1 MYFSQKRFVAAG
13 LGCLLIAGLVAAAS
27 PDADAP
33 KGDELLKSMSRK
45 LAAATS
51 FSFSTVEF
59 HDRVNRTGAREQIQ
73 TTRDVV
79 VRRPNGFWTRYSGG
93 RDWEIWYDGKILT
106 GISGAKKIYIQHQMP
121 PTLDQTMDTL
131 ALRFNMDLPMS
142 DVLYSSPYDAFM
154 DAQTRG
160 GFVGKEVI
168 EGASCNHL
176 VYSGVAADWQL
187 WIGEKDSL
195 PCRLE
200 MTYKTQPGP
209 PFHRITFSKWNLS
222 APVKD
227 DMFAFKIPAGYSR
240 IPMLERVVLQPQ
252 TQTQSQPSNRP

>member
-1 MYFSQKRFVAAG
+1 MHFFRKRFIAALPAFLLAWAAAAG
-13 LGCLLIAGLVAAAS
+13 A
-27 PDADAP
+27 PEADGP
-33 KGDELLKSMSRK
+33 KGDALLKAMSRK
-45 LAAATS
+45 LAAAAT
-51 FSFSTVEF
+51 FSFSTAEF
-59 HDRVNRTGAREQIQ
+59 HDRVKRTGEREQIEA
-73 TTRDVV
+73 TREVV
-79 VRRPNGFWTRYSGG
+79 VRRPNGFWTKYAGG
-93 RDWEIWYDGKILT
+93 RDWEIWYDGKLLT
-106 GISGAKKIYIQHQMP
+106 GVSGAKKVYIQHEMP

-131 ALRFNMDLPMS
+131 AMRFNVDLPMS

-154 DAQTRG
+154 DAKTKG

-200 MTYKTQPGP
+200 MTYKTEPGP

-222 APVKD
+222 AQVKD
-227 DMFAFKIPAGYSR
+227 GTFAFKIPEGFSR
-240 IPMLERVVLQPQ
+240 ISMLERVILQTAPQ
-252 TQTQSQPSNRP
+252 TQTAPSNQQ